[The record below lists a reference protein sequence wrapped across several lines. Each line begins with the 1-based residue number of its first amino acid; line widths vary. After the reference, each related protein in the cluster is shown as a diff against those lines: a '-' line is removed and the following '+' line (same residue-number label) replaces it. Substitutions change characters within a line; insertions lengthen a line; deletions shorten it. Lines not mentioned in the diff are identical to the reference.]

1 MAMLNSASARRAF
14 TGRSLLADSKYNRR
28 QAARREELAPE
39 IIVVLMTAVAAYLDQ
54 PDRGGTHLL
63 LEGDVSPYPLIK
75 EVKTQQK
82 TAFWATYGKV
92 RLMETRVGIT
102 LIRRG
107 RF

>member
-1 MAMLNSASARRAF
+1 MINSASARRAF
-14 TGRSLLADSKYNRR
+14 TGRNLLADSKYSRR
-28 QAARREELAPE
+28 QAASEGELAPE
-39 IIVVLMTAVAAYLDQ
+39 IIVVLMAAVAAYLDQ
-54 PDRGGTHLL
+54 PSRGGTHLL
-63 LEGDVSPYPLIK
+63 LKGDVSPYLLIK

-92 RLMETRVGIT
+92 RLMEARAGMN